1 MANVSNGLTEKMM
14 SFCREYVSNGGNG
27 TKAYMTAYDS
37 KSETSAGIE
46 ASRLLKRDDI
56 KEYIAALNKP
66 LNKKAIS
73 DRQKKIDIIWTE
85 LENARKQNDH
95 TAIAR
100 YLDILNKM
108 QGEYKDQTT
117 VNDNKTV
124 VNTLDIETLRELTKK

>member
-1 MANVSNGLTEKMM
+1 MPLTEKMK
-14 SFCREYVSNGGNG
+14 SFCREYVKQGNAV
-27 TKAYMTAYDS
+27 KAYLTAYNSNSYDS
-37 KSETSAGIE
+37 ASVESGI
-46 ASRLLKRDDI
+46 LLKRDDI
-56 KEYIAALNKP
+56 REYIKTLERP
-66 LNKKAIS
+66 LEKRAIS
-73 DRQKKIDIIWTE
+73 DRQKKIDILWTE

-95 TAIAR
+95 TAVAR